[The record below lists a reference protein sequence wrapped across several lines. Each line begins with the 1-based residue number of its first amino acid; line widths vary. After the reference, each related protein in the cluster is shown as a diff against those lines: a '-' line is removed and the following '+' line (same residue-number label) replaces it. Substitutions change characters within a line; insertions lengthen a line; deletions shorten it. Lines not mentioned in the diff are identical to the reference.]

1 MDEFGMRFRDND
13 LDRDRDSVHTFY
25 ESVER
30 TKANRVSAIS
40 AITLEELVSLN
51 SLNGLLGSKKY
62 IYLTVI

>member
-40 AITLEELVSLN
+40 AITLEELVSVN
-51 SLNGLLGSKKY
+51 SLNGLGSKKY